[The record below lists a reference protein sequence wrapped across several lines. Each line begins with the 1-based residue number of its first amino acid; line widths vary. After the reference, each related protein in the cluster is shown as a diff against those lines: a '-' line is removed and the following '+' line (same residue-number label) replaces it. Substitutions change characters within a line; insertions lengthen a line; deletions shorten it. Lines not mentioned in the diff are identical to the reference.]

1 MANSRGAEFEQA
13 WWYSSLAGQAV
24 DDDSVN
30 MLGVGVDSVNTG
42 RQHVAMVSSYHH
54 GDLREALLDAALTA
68 LDEHGELPSW
78 RALARACAVSQTA
91 PYRHFA
97 NFDALQ
103 VAVAAACFRRLTVA
117 VRAATVKFDDPFER
131 LAAGLTAYFRF
142 GYRHPSRYELMF
154 GRKRVLLNDAEVQ
167 AAGAEAYGTLVDA
180 VAACGVQDSASLAFS
195 LWCAVHGLADIAA
208 SGLRA
213 PLPGTRPAA
222 LPAAVIAMCVA
233 HIRAQA
239 QPLPRR
245 ASKKKGG

>member
-1 MANSRGAEFEQA
+1 MSSVAEQII
-13 WWYSSLAGQAV
+13 

-30 MLGVGVDSVNTG
+30 MLGVGVDSVNTE
-42 RQHVAMVSSYHH
+42 RQHAAMASSYHH
-54 GDLREALLDAALTA
+54 GDLREALLDAALST

-103 VAVAAACFRRLTVA
+103 VAVAAACFRRLTAA
-117 VRAATVKFDDPFER
+117 VRAATTKLDDPFER

-142 GYRHPSRYELMF
+142 GYRHSSWYELMF
-154 GRKRVLLNDAEVQ
+154 GRKRVLLDDAEVQ

-180 VAACGVQDSASLAFS
+180 VAACGVQDSATLAFS
-195 LWCAVHGLADIAA
+195 LWCAVHGLADIAT
-208 SGLRA
+208 SGLRS

-222 LPAAVIAMCVA
+222 LPAAVIDMCVA
-233 HIRAQA
+233 HVRAHGRPMPA
-239 QPLPRR
+239 PAARRYSPRR
-245 ASKKKGG
+245 

>member
-1 MANSRGAEFEQA
+1 
-13 WWYSSLAGQAV
+13 
-24 DDDSVN
+24 
-30 MLGVGVDSVNTG
+30 MLGVVVDSVNTG
-42 RQHVAMVSSYHH
+42 RQHAAMVSRYHH
-54 GDLREALLDAALTA
+54 GDLREALLDAALSA

-97 NFDALQ
+97 NFDTLQ
-103 VAVAAACFRRLTVA
+103 VAVAAACFRRLTAA
-117 VRAATVKFDDPFER
+117 VRAATTKLDEPFEG

-142 GYRHPSRYELMF
+142 AYRHSSWYELMF
-154 GRKRVLLNDAEVQ
+154 GRKRVVRDDAEVQ

-180 VAACGVQDSASLAFS
+180 VAACGVADSTAVAFS

-222 LPAAVIAMCVA
+222 LPAAVIDMCVA
-233 HIRAQA
+233 HVRAHGR
-239 QPLPRR
+239 PLPRR
-245 ASKKKGG
+245 ASKKKGA